1 MNKMIRFQNLNN
13 LDEYL
18 KKTEADNIYMKKINS
33 LQVSFTS
40 LLTSI
45 TNKFHDYD
53 TAINNIEV
61 NTLLLSNNYNNLSS
75 SLTNLNSTVN
85 LLSSNQSSMSTLIDS
100 LSSNLNSVSS
110 SYTLLE
116 SNFNSYTSNN
126 DSLVNNLS
134 SSLTNLNNS
143 FTTFRTSVNQ
153 EISNI
158 WSAMSANNQ
167 YNFFKEFGKETQL
180 IYTNMDNRHA
190 CIDNEEY
197 EFWSSRLSQYTM
209 VNPNKLEYVFC
220 SNVLSSTANNG
231 VNLGGDFSRLGLRLP
246 GKTDASS
253 YNDSISQNWI
263 TATVSSVYL
272 YQQYGWSNFN
282 ENNYIKCLQAYLC
295 NGGEGADYNY
305 ISTNLNAE
313 TINMWNYRRNNNN
326 NLYSTFWLNDRVKL
340 ISGFPSNQAIHMDI
354 RRHSINDMNSLTITG
369 YQQALNWYFH
379 GPSENGYC
387 LGPIKFP
394 GDGYVTLFQAEDM
407 RFSAY
412 SLYVYL
418 RSTDNHTRY
427 TVTYNEAM
435 DIQSSLR
442 LQVNNNLFLQMPAHG
457 ITKPNLLMTVS
468 NYNASNTYDFNSWSV
483 NRHSLYNLNNIN
495 YNGNTVHGFTIS
507 NNSNTTLSNF
517 TFQNNN
523 VYDMLLSAPVP
534 NVASFNN
541 NQISTLAVSLLNGN
555 AGISFGQNFRNT
567 EIHLSCG
574 NPNTFYSYNNPDATL
589 ICPQG
594 RQHLEY
600 FTAGNA
606 YFSAGPGIQ
615 VAVFSTLNVS
625 AMNGIVPYQNGGWKY
640 VWANQFNLTNPDIFY
655 ENMLQQDQAM
665 FHCPFFQLG
674 STYNG
679 SDMLNRVIN
688 LGNSVLSHQLVLVDN
703 APTTSVNLRLTGD
716 HTSESVNARFIED
729 QPYICKV
736 DIRGWHPT
744 RIIGF
749 DQNYI
754 FNNCASGYSAVPGQ
768 KFTAIVDNIYDWNNY
783 KMFFNPFGTPDEDR
797 IILQSN

>member
-1 MNKMIRFQNLNN
+1 MIRFQNLNN

-18 KKTEADNIYMKKINS
+18 KKTEAENIYMKKINS
-33 LQVSFTS
+33 IQVSFTTM
-40 LLTSI
+40 LTSI
-45 TNKFHDYD
+45 TNKFHYYD
-53 TAINNIEV
+53 DEISSLNAHTYQLSTNMNGLV
-61 NTLLLSNNYNNLSS
+61 NTVNSIVSNTSSMDSLINSLSS
-75 SLTNLNSTVN
+75 S
-85 LLSSNQSSMSTLIDS
+85 IG
-100 LSSNLNSVSS
+100 SVSS
-110 SYTLLE
+110 SVTSLND
-116 SNFNSYTSNN
+116 SFTNYTSTVDILLSDVTSNTSLLSGN
-126 DSLVNNLS
+126 YDSLS
-134 SSLTNLNNS
+134 NS

-153 EISNI
+153 EISNL
-158 WSAMSANNQ
+158 WSAMSANNN
-167 YNFFKEFGKETQL
+167 YNFFKEFAKESQL
-180 IYTNMDNRHA
+180 LYKNMNNQHM
-190 CIDNEEY
+190 CIDNEEF

-220 SNVLSSTANNG
+220 SNVLSTTAVNG
-231 VNLGGDFSRLGLRLP
+231 VNLGGEFSRLGIKIP
-246 GKTDASS
+246 GNSTATS
-253 YNDSISQNWI
+253 YDDTIAQNWI

-295 NGGEGADYNY
+295 NSGIGADYNY

-313 TINMWNYRRNNNN
+313 TINLWNYQRNNNA
-326 NLYSTFWLNDRVKL
+326 NLYSTFWLNDRVKM
-340 ISGFPSNQAIHMDI
+340 ISGFPSNQIIHMDI
-354 RRHSINDMNSLTITG
+354 RRRTNVNMNSLTITG

-379 GPSENGYC
+379 GPSENGWC

-483 NRHSLYNLNNIN
+483 NRHSFYNLNNIN
-495 YNGNTVHGFTIS
+495 YNGNTVHGLTIS

-517 TFQNNN
+517 TFGNNN

-534 NVASFNN
+534 NVASFDNN
-541 NQISTLAVSLLNGN
+541 SISTLAVSLLTGN

-594 RQHLEY
+594 RQKLDY
-600 FTAGNA
+600 FTAGVAN
-606 YFSAGPGIQ
+606 FSAAPGIG
-615 VAVFSTLNVS
+615 VGVFSTLNVS
-625 AMNGIVPYQNGGWKY
+625 AMNGIIPYQNGGWRY
-640 VWANQFNLTNPDIFY
+640 VWCNQFNLTNPDIFY
-655 ENMLQQDQAM
+655 ENMLQQDEAL

-679 SDMLNRVIN
+679 TDVLNRAIN
-688 LGNSVLSHQLVLVDN
+688 LGNSVLSHMNVLVDN
-703 APTTSVNLRLTGD
+703 APTTSVNLRLTGN
-716 HTSESVNARFIED
+716 HTSESVHPAFIQN
-729 QPYICKV
+729 QPYIVKV
-736 DIRGWHPT
+736 DIRGWHPS

-749 DQNYI
+749 DHNYL
-754 FNNCASGYSAVPGQ
+754 FNNVASGYSAVPDQ
-768 KFTAIVDNIYDWNNY
+768 KFTAIVDNTADWNAY
-783 KMFFNPFGTPDEDR
+783 KMFFNPFGTPDENR
-797 IILQSN
+797 IILSTS